1 MKTDHTQRPRARVPW
16 AGRQRRLLFIA
27 AIALAC
33 PFIVF
38 LTAKHYSDRNYA
50 ARLAAIRATGSPATL
65 EELVKYKAHASVPD
79 EVQEGETNA
88 AKPSGEN
95 PPVTA
100 EVPPDRPSEK
110 PAQTSAEL
118 QVQVAGDLD
127 ALRESPEEMNI
138 RDILER
144 LHNEGL
150 ITPEDMETLK
160 AYLEKYGPLLQR
172 LHEAGAQ
179 TPGSFPLD
187 YSKGFEMELPHLA
200 RTRTAVR
207 LLQAEAT
214 YEALLGNADGA
225 FNALTAAMS
234 MYQPLRQED
243 LIISVLVIKACND
256 TVLATLAE
264 TLGRVT
270 YSDAQLSHLQQ
281 SFASAYDPEALAN
294 AFVTE
299 RVFGTSAF
307 DDPARFMNA
316 RINWLEELL
325 PGASATLVRTA
336 NAFGWF
342 TQDRVHYLDAMDTLI
357 QAARMPYAEA
367 RNAFPDL
374 EAGRGSVLNGLSN
387 LLLPALGRLLE
398 VNANYETRMDQ
409 GAIAAAIERYRL
421 DQGAPPDQ
429 LETLVPGYLDTVPPD
444 PYDEQPLRYRREGEG
459 YVVYSI
465 GDNLADEGGTEDP
478 RSSREGDVVF
488 RVRR

>member
-1 MKTDHTQRPRARVPW
+1 MKTDHTQRSRARVPW
-16 AGRQRRLLFIA
+16 AGRQRRILFIA

-100 EVPPDRPSEK
+100 
-110 PAQTSAEL
+110 
-118 QVQVAGDLD
+118 QVAGDLD

-374 EAGRGSVLNGLSN
+374 EAGRGSVLN
-387 LLLPALGRLLE
+387 
-398 VNANYETRMDQ
+398 V
-409 GAIAAAIERYRL
+409 AA
-421 DQGAPPDQ
+421 G
-429 LETLVPGYLDTVPPD
+429 PGTT
-444 PYDEQPLRYRREGEG
+444 
-459 YVVYSI
+459 
-465 GDNLADEGGTEDP
+465 A
-478 RSSREGDVVF
+478 
-488 RVRR
+488 